1 MGNRQWREML
11 QQLPPYLVRSDVGV
25 YSSLP
30 EFLHFSEDV
39 VEVENVEDE
48 EELCVICMAEIAVA
62 LELDCNE

>member
-11 QQLPPYLVRSDVGV
+11 QQLPPYLVRSYFGV